1 MTQLIWLTIAFPIAG
16 VLFNGLLGRRLGH
29 RVVSV
34 VGPLMVLASFVVGV
48 GAFADLLARHG
59 EAVNVP
65 LWTWA
70 AIGSFEVNLSLLV
83 DPLSVLMVLV
93 VTGVGFLIHV
103 YATEYMVHKDE
114 SGHAHPDRDFAR
126 FFTFLNLFIAS
137 MLVLVL
143 GNNYL
148 MMYVGWELVG
158 VCSYLLIG
166 FWYDRPSEEQAPID
180 LGEGAEPV
188 KLPPL
193 LSPAASGMKAFIVNR
208 VGDVGFA
215 LGVFL
220 IWTTFGTLQFADVFS
235 QVPHMAEAMPA
246 VLSWIALLLF
256 IGAMGKSAQIPLYVW
271 LPDAMAGPT
280 PVSALIHAATMV
292 TAGVYMIVRSNVIYS
307 HAPGVSMFVA
317 VIGAVTALFAATIAL
332 VQVDLKRVLAY
343 STVSQLGYMFMA
355 VGVGA
360 YTAGMFHL
368 TTHAFFKALLFLG
381 AGSVMHALHD
391 VIDIRRMGG
400 LKNKMPV
407 TWLTF
412 WIGGLALAGF
422 PLMSGFFSKDEI
434 LAKAFEASPVLWGIG
449 VLTAGL
455 TAFYT
460 FRAIFIAFHGQ
471 PRDRHLYDHAH
482 ESGPAIRFALVVLA
496 ALALVGG
503 VLGLP
508 AFLGLPHALD
518 SWLAPIYAT
527 GEHAAAAGEHGLSL
541 GLELGLMATS
551 ATVAVL
557 GIVVAYFFYVVNPA
571 IPRRMARSLRPVFVL
586 LANKYYVD
594 ELYNAV
600 FVQPGLKLA
609 RGMAQGVDA
618 LLIDSVLVDGL
629 ARLVGQIG
637 RQVSRLQTGYLRH
650 YALAT
655 FIGVLILVGYFF
667 LR

>member
-1 MTQLIWLTIAFPIAG
+1 MAQLMWLTIALPIVG
-16 VLFNGLLGRRLGH
+16 VLFNGIVGRRLGH
-29 RVVSV
+29 RVVSL
-34 VGPLMVLASFVVGV
+34 VGPLVVLGSFLI
-48 GAFADLLARHG
+48 GAGALIELLVQG
-59 EAVNVP
+59 EEAVLVP

-70 AIGSFEVNLSLLV
+70 AIGSFTVEINLLV
-83 DPLSVLMVLV
+83 DHLSLLMVLV

-114 SGHAHPDRDFAR
+114 SGHLHPDRDFAR
-126 FFTFLNLFIAS
+126 FFTFMNLFIAS
-137 MLVLVL
+137 MLILVL
-143 GNNYL
+143 GDNYL

-166 FWYDRPSEEQAPID
+166 FWHDRPDQPQDPID
-180 LGEGAEPV
+180 LGEGEEPV
-188 KLPPL
+188 RLQPL

-220 IWTTFGTLQFADVFS
+220 IWSTFGTLQFTGVFEQAS
-235 QVPHMAEAMPA
+235 QVAEVTPA
-246 VLSWIALLLF
+246 IITWITLLLF
-256 IGAMGKSAQIPLYVW
+256 IGAIGKSAQLPLYVW

-292 TAGVYMIVRSNVIYS
+292 TAGIYMIARSNVLYAL
-307 HAPGVSMFVA
+307 APGVSMTIAF
-317 VIGAVTALFAATIAL
+317 IGAITALFAATIAL
-332 VQVDLKRVLAY
+332 VQVDLKRILAY
-343 STVSQLGYMFMA
+343 STISQLGYMFMA

-360 YTAGMFHL
+360 YAGAMFHL

-381 AGSVMHALHD
+381 AGSVMHALND

-400 LKNKMPV
+400 LKEKMRI

-434 LAKAFEASPVLWGIG
+434 LAEAYQDLPILWVLGII
-449 VLTAGL
+449 TAAL

-460 FRAIFIAFHGQ
+460 FRAVFVAFHGQ
-471 PRDRHLYDHAH
+471 PRDQRLYDHAH
-482 ESGPAIRFALVVLA
+482 ESGKAITFALIVLA
-496 ALALVGG
+496 TLSIFGG
-503 VLGLP
+503 LLGLP
-508 AFLGLPHALD
+508 AFLFDLPNLMD
-518 SWLAPIYAT
+518 NWLEPLYAT
-527 GEHAAAAGEHGLSL
+527 LEHGAETAHLAL
-541 GLELGLMATS
+541 TVELVLFATS
-551 ATVAVL
+551 A
-557 GIVVAYFFYVVNPA
+557 VVAIAGIAVAYLFYVVKPS
-571 IPRRMARSLRPVFVL
+571 IPQNLARSTRPIFSL

-600 FVQPGLKLA
+600 FVKPGLTLA
-609 RGMAQGVDA
+609 RNMAEGIDTW
-618 LLIDSVLVDGL
+618 LIDNILVDGL
-629 ARLVGQIG
+629 AKVIGWCGQ
-637 RQVSRLQTGYLRH
+637 QLSQLQSGYLRH

-655 FIGVLILVGYFF
+655 FIGVLVVISYFF

>member
-1 MTQLIWLTIAFPIAG
+1 MIQLIWLTIALPIVG
-16 VLFNGLLGRRLGH
+16 VLFNGILGRRLGH
-29 RVVSV
+29 RVVGL
-34 VGPLMVLASFVVGV
+34 VGPAVVL
-48 GAFADLLARHG
+48 GAFLVGLGAFVELNSRGG
-59 EAVNVP
+59 EAVTVP

-70 AIGSFEVNLSLLV
+70 TIGDFNVPVNLLV

-103 YATEYMVHKDE
+103 YATGYMVHRDDH
-114 SGHAHPDRDFAR
+114 GHAHADRDYPR

-137 MLVLVL
+137 MLILVL
-143 GNNYL
+143 GDNYL
-148 MMYVGWELVG
+148 LMYVGWELVG
-158 VCSYLLIG
+158 LCSYLLIG
-166 FWYDRPSEEQAPID
+166 YWYDRKDEPQAPID
-180 LGEGAEPV
+180 LGPGVEPV
-188 KLPPL
+188 KLSPL
-193 LSPAASGMKAFIVNR
+193 LSPPASGMKAFIVNR
-208 VGDVGFA
+208 IGDVGFA

-220 IWTTFGTLQFADVFS
+220 IWSTFGTLQFDEVFA
-235 QVPHMAEAMPA
+235 QAPRIAETWPN
-246 VLSWIALLLF
+246 VLPWITLLLF

-292 TAGVYMIVRSNVIYS
+292 TAGVYMIVRSNALYS
-307 HAPGVSMFVA
+307 LAPNVSMFVA
-317 VIGAVTALFAATIAL
+317 IVGAVTALFAATIAL

-400 LKNKMPV
+400 LKDKMKI

-412 WIGGLALAGF
+412 WVGGLALAGF

-434 LAKAFEASPVLWGIG
+434 LAKVFEVSPVLWLVGIT
-449 VLTAGL
+449 TAGL

-460 FRAIFIAFHGQ
+460 FRAIFIAFHGR
-471 PRDRHLYDHAH
+471 PRDPHLYEHAH
-482 ESGPAIRFALVVLA
+482 ESRAPITFALIGLAVLA
-496 ALALVGG
+496 LFGG
-503 VLGLP
+503 LLGLP
-508 AFLGLPHALD
+508 TFLGLPHWLD
-518 SWLAPIYAT
+518 GWLEPIYVAA
-527 GEHAAAAGEHGLSL
+527 EHAGEVEHHLSFGTEVGLLS
-541 GLELGLMATS
+541 TS
-551 ATVAVL
+551 AGVAL
-557 GIVVAYFFYVVNPA
+557 AGIALAYFFYVVRPS
-571 IPRRMARSLRPVFVL
+571 IPQNLAHRARPVFSL

-594 ELYNAV
+594 ELYNAI
-600 FVQPGLKLA
+600 FVKPALLLA
-609 RGMAQGVDA
+609 EGFAVGCDK
-618 LLIDSVLVDGL
+618 LLIDGVLVDGT
-629 ARLVGQIG
+629 AKAVGRVGQLL
-637 RQVSRLQTGYLRH
+637 SHLQSGYLRH

-655 FIGVLILVGYFF
+655 FIGVLVVISYFF